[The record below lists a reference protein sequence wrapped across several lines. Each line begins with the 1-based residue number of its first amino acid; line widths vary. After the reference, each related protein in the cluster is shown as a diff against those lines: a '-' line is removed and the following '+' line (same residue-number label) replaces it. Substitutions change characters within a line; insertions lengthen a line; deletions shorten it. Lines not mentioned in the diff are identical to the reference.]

1 MLRGIY
7 TGASGMIA
15 QMHRMDALSN
25 NLANVDLTGY
35 KQDVPIG
42 KAFPELLIRRM
53 NEHIYR
59 IPPGS
64 VDATPVVGKL
74 GTGVEINE
82 VFTVFSQGSLKET
95 GNAFDLALEGRGFF
109 TILTPE
115 GERYTRNGSFII
127 SKEGLLLTKEGFPV
141 LGENGPIS
149 LKLNNFV
156 VDRQGRIFQN
166 ADFANDP
173 LRLVSMEE
181 NSWENTEL
189 VDTLRIVDFQPP
201 QLRYVQKQ
209 GNSLWRASEES
220 GEPEKVELGGQTSV
234 IQGFLEASNVN
245 PVTEMVKM
253 IEINRA
259 YEANQKV
266 IQTQESLAGKLINE
280 VIRV

>member
-209 GNSLWRASEES
+209 GNSLWRATEES

>member
-1 MLRGIY
+1 
-7 TGASGMIA
+7 
-15 QMHRMDALSN
+15 
-25 NLANVDLTGY
+25 
-35 KQDVPIG
+35 
-42 KAFPELLIRRM
+42 
-53 NEHIYR
+53 
-59 IPPGS
+59 
-64 VDATPVVGKL
+64 
-74 GTGVEINE
+74 
-82 VFTVFSQGSLKET
+82 
-95 GNAFDLALEGRGFF
+95 
-109 TILTPE
+109 
-115 GERYTRNGSFII
+115 
-127 SKEGLLLTKEGFPV
+127 
-141 LGENGPIS
+141 
-149 LKLNNFV
+149 LNNFV

-209 GNSLWRASEES
+209 GNSLWRATEES